1 MEPKKTPLFWKYARG
16 ILFFFGLPVLVF
28 LAAGTLRWW
37 QAWVYIGISY
47 AASITSR
54 VIVSKL
60 HPDLL
65 QERLHYSDKTD
76 AKKWDKVL
84 LPIVAMICPAAY
96 FLTAGF
102 DKRYGWSDSMPLWLY
117 LAALVLTLAFYAFST
132 WALAENR
139 FFSAVVRIQTDRGQ
153 TVVDSGPY
161 RYVRHPGYLAGILV
175 ALTFPL
181 MMGSRWAYIPV
192 GIMCVLM
199 FVRTSLEDNALFNE
213 LPGYTEYTRKT
224 RYRLFPGIWLV

>member
-1 MEPKKTPLFWKYARG
+1 MEQKKTPLFWKYLRG

-28 LAAGTLRWW
+28 LAAGTFRWW

-54 VIVSKL
+54 ALITKR

-76 AKKWDKVL
+76 AKKWDKML
-84 LPIVAMICPAAY
+84 MPLVALISPAAY

-102 DKRYGWSDSMPLWLY
+102 DKRFGWSDPIPLSLY
-117 LAALVLTLAFYAFST
+117 LIALILTLVFYAFST

-161 RYVRHPGYLAGILV
+161 RYVRHPGYLAGMLV
-175 ALTFPL
+175 GLTFPL
-181 MMGSRWAYIPV
+181 MMGSWWAYIPV
-192 GIMCVLM
+192 GIMCTLIV
-199 FVRTSLEDNALFNE
+199 VRTALEDTTLINE
-213 LPGYTEYTRKT
+213 LPGYAEYTLKT
-224 RYRLFPGIWLV
+224 KYRLLPGIW